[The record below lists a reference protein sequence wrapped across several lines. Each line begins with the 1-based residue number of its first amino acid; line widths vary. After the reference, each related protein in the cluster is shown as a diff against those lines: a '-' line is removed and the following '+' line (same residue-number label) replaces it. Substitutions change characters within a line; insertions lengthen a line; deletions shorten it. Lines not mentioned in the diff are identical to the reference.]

1 MKRCTEIATEVH
13 FRASR
18 QRRSSERESV
28 TLILEVPSFLFSY
41 RAVRGVFPHSA
52 TIVTKRGVSLSFG
65 NLEIRY
71 RVFALVRINIRG
83 ENFERHRDQAT
94 TKLSLRF
101 THELGTFRIEGDRF
115 TGDRSQLG

>member
-41 RAVRGVFPHSA
+41 RAVRGVFLHSA
-52 TIVTKRGVSLSFG
+52 TSVTKRGVSLSFG
-65 NLEIRY
+65 DLEIRY

-83 ENFERHRDQAT
+83 EISNDIEIKSRRNFPYDSRTNLVLLGLKAT
-94 TKLSLRF
+94 DLQGIDHS
-101 THELGTFRIEGDRF
+101 
-115 TGDRSQLG
+115 